1 MFYSDFYHD
10 DLAVTQCPNSS
21 PHNTTTCLVYR
32 TIVANNATDVSPVV
46 LANATSI
53 STQYFPVPAKP
64 ITLVIQAEN
73 LRYSF
78 GYTLSSSGDRRTR
91 ATAVSNTNVT
101 WVGAIDS
108 IWLSTAPDVSYGF
121 AYRNSVNLTSDHT
134 VIYFQ
139 GYFLFKGAH
148 FGLYASGGE
157 RTMWGNTADFAYV
170 SQETFAPDE
179 IR

>member
-21 PHNTTTCLVYR
+21 PHNTTTCLVHR

-78 GYTLSSSGDRRTR
+78 GYTLSSAGDRRTR
-91 ATAVSNTNVT
+91 ATAVLNANVT
-101 WVGAIDS
+101 WVGTIDS
-108 IWLSTAPDVSYGF
+108 IWLSTAPDVSLGF
-121 AYRNSVNLTSDHT
+121 ANPTSLTLASDHT
-134 VIYFQ
+134 VIYFSGVLLVQ
-139 GYFLFKGAH
+139 GCSFW
-148 FGLYASGGE
+148 SVCVW
-157 RTMWGNTADFAYV
+157 R
-170 SQETFAPDE
+170 
-179 IR
+179 